1 MVSDRKAEANAANA
15 QLSTGPRTE
24 EGKARSSQNALK
36 HGLTAKELVVRED
49 EREEFEE
56 FRIDFINQIEPEDPL
71 EVVAVNH
78 ALHAAWNLRRFRRLE
93 ADLMANGLD
102 PILDETAVKTLDRLQ
117 RYAARAERSY
127 YKAMD
132 ELRKL
137 HTRRGLW
144 QVSKEL
150 EEVCPAL
157 CDMAAVAKRTH
168 QTIAFFEKPAPKV
181 DLSGEYV
188 KNFVPLRR

>member
-1 MVSDRKAEANAANA
+1 MVSDQKAAANAANA

-36 HGLTAKELVVRED
+36 HGLTAKQLIIRED
-49 EREEFEE
+49 EREEFEQ
-56 FRIDFINQIEPEDPL
+56 FRVDFINDIEPEDTL

-78 ALHAAWNLRRFRRLE
+78 ALHAAWNLKRFRRLE

-102 PILDETAVKTLDRLQ
+102 PLLDDSAAKTLDRLQ

-127 YKAMD
+127 YQAMS

-137 HTRRGLW
+137 QTHRSLYA
-144 QVSKEL
+144 VSREL
-150 EEVCPAL
+150 DEPYPRL
-157 CDMAAVAKRTH
+157 CDMAATAKRTH
-168 QTIAFFEKPAPKV
+168 QMLEYFRKPLHF
-181 DLSGEYV
+181 DLNETWDQ
-188 KNFVPLRR
+188 NFVPLRR